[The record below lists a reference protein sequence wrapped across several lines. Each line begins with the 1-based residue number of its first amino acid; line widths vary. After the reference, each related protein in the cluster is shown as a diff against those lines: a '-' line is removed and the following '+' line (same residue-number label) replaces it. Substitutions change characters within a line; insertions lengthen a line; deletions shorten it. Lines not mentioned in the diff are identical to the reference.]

1 MRVSQH
7 ELYMIMPRLT
17 GGGAERV
24 AVALANYLVANGC
37 RFTFLL
43 TKDNTCVYELNPRVE
58 VRLICARDKSKGF
71 DQLRAIRH
79 ETLNHPDSTFLSFLP
94 HQNLLLLLASLGLH
108 NRVIVSSRNLPSTD
122 FDCGRLLFPLR
133 NWLYSSRAD
142 AIVFQTEQQS
152 SYFPKTVRRKG
163 VVIENPLTE
172 GLPKRVSFSKR
183 RRVLA
188 ASGRLAAQKNYPMML
203 RVFERVHRVFPDYRL
218 EIYGKGDLLDELRQ
232 LADSLG
238 VLQSVDFMGFRKDAV
253 QMISTASVN
262 LMTSDWEGLSNS
274 LIEALAMGVPT
285 VSTRCAGGGAEAVI
299 EDGVNGFLV
308 DCGDVDTMAARVIS
322 ILEDS
327 GLSER
332 FAGEAIKINER
343 LSVGVIARK
352 WKNLLFPS
360 GDAYDE

>member
-1 MRVSQH
+1 MIQTKPH
-7 ELYMIMPRLT
+7 ELYMVMPTLS

-24 AVALANYLVANGC
+24 AVALANEMVAVGY

-43 TKDNTCVYELNPRVE
+43 TKSNTCVYDLKPNVE
-58 VRLICARDKSKGF
+58 VQFICSQEKNGPLE
-71 DQLRAIRH
+71 QVRAIRR
-79 ETLNHPDSTFLSFLP
+79 EMKRHPDSTFLSFLSD
-94 HQNLLLLLASLGLH
+94 QNVLLLLASLALP
-108 NRVIVSSRNLPSTD
+108 NRAVVSSRNFPSDD
-122 FDCGRLLFPLR
+122 FNGRGVLFPLR
-133 NWLYSSRAD
+133 DWLYSSRAD
-142 AIVFQTEQQS
+142 AIVFQTEQQG
-152 SYFPKTVRRKG
+152 SYFPENVRRKG

-172 GLPKRVSFSKR
+172 GLPKRVPFSDR

-188 ASGRLAAQKNYPMML
+188 ASGRLTAQKNYPMML
-203 RVFERVHRVFPDYRL
+203 RVFERVHKVFPEYRL

-253 QMISTASVN
+253 QMISTASAN

-308 DCGDVDTMAARVIS
+308 DCGDVDAMSARVLS
-322 ILEDS
+322 ILEEP

-332 FAGEAIKINER
+332 LASEATKINER
-343 LSVGVIARK
+343 LSVDVIAQK
-352 WKNLLFPS
+352 WENVLFPEDS
-360 GDAYDE
+360 F